1 MPELSIITATCSPC
15 NKTLVGKECD
25 WGTYKQNITEYLKY
39 VIGFQCSKCNSSCCL
54 IGHKK
59 ALQFNLLSGYE
70 KSLCP
75 QCGTPLR
82 EGVVLLR
89 MVQNKP
95 ESVPSSIREP
105 VIFEKMLDKDLA
117 KRQMWTKMFL
127 MIAGFSTI
135 SIIYVLI
142 FGQVLELLGQKYD
155 STSPVLPTGLAMIMV
170 IASLGV
176 FTWPLW
182 LYHLIRRTNARKLV
196 KELPPPGKA
205 RLEYAI
211 HRYENQHWVRLPSEE
226 KGEGII
232 IMQKKKRFNIFL
244 GLFFMLFGL
253 IGYFIYLGELKKP
266 GPTIELSLT
275 EAGFV
280 KIV

>member
-1 MPELSIITATCSPC
+1 MSELSIITATCSLC

-39 VIGFQCSKCNSSCCL
+39 LIGFQCSKCNSSYCL

-59 ALQFNLLSGYE
+59 ALQFNLWSGYE

-105 VIFEKMLDKDLA
+105 LIFEKMLDKDLA
-117 KRQMWTKMFL
+117 KRQMRTKMFL

-135 SIIYVLI
+135 FVLI
-142 FGQVLELLGQKYD
+142 FSIVLGLLSQKYD
-155 STSPVLPTGLAMIMV
+155 STSPVFIGLVMILGIV
-170 IASLGV
+170 GLGV
-176 FTWPLW
+176 YTWPLW
-182 LYHLIRRTNARKLV
+182 LYHLIRRTSARKLV
-196 KELPPPGKA
+196 KELPPPGKD

-211 HRYENQHWVRLPSEE
+211 HRYENQHWVRLPSEK

-253 IGYFIYLGELKKP
+253 IGFFIYLGELKKP

>member
-1 MPELSIITATCSPC
+1 M
-15 NKTLVGKECD
+15 
-25 WGTYKQNITEYLKY
+25 KY
-39 VIGFQCSKCNSSCCL
+39 AIGFHCSQCNSSYCL

-59 ALQFNLLSGYE
+59 ALQFNLWSGYK

-75 QCGTPLR
+75 RCGTPLR
-82 EGVVLLR
+82 AGRVLLR

-117 KRQMWTKMFL
+117 KHQMRTKMFL

-135 SIIYVLI
+135 FVFIFSIVL
-142 FGQVLELLGQKYD
+142 GLLGQKFD
-155 STSPVLPTGLAMIMV
+155 STSPAFVALMMILGIAGLGI
-170 IASLGV
+170 
-176 FTWPLW
+176 FCWPLW
-182 LYHLIRRTNARKLV
+182 LYHLIRRTKARKLAT
-196 KELPPPGKA
+196 EIPPPGKA

-211 HRYENQHWVRLPSEE
+211 HWYENQQWGRLPSKE
-226 KGEGII
+226 KGDGKI

-244 GLFFMLFGL
+244 GLFFMLFGI

>member
-1 MPELSIITATCSPC
+1 MSELSVISVSCSLC
-15 NKTLVGKECD
+15 NKTLEGKKCD
-25 WGTYKQNITEYLKY
+25 WETYKQNITEYMKY
-39 VIGFQCSKCNSSCCL
+39 AIGFQCSKCNSSYCKT
-54 IGHKK
+54 GHKK
-59 ALQFNLLSGYE
+59 ALQFNLWSGYE
-70 KSLCP
+70 KSPCP
-75 QCGTPLR
+75 RCGTPLR
-82 EGVVLLR
+82 AGMVLLR

-117 KRQMWTKMFL
+117 KHRMRTKMFL

-135 SIIYVLI
+135 FLFIFSIVL
-142 FGQVLELLGQKYD
+142 GLLIKKYD
-155 STSPVLPTGLAMIMV
+155 STSPVFISLAIILG
-170 IASLGV
+170 IAGLGV
-176 FTWPLW
+176 YTWPFW

-196 KELPPPGKA
+196 TQLPPPGRA

-226 KGEGII
+226 TGEGKI

-244 GLFFMLFGL
+244 GLFFMLFGI
-253 IGYFIYLGELKKP
+253 IGLFIYLAELKKP
-266 GPTIELSLT
+266 GPKIELSLT
-275 EAGFV
+275 ETGFV